1 MHVFDWPICSR
12 PEIVGKGFCA
22 GITTS
27 RSQGHRLTT
36 HSFTHDYQS
45 IIAEILE
52 IAEKLDFFLNE
63 LAFTSV
69 QFLFNAT
76 VKRHRDDNVKKSI
89 SIALGNFSGAS

>member
-1 MHVFDWPICSR
+1 MHVFYWPTCSR
-12 PEIVGKGFCA
+12 PEIAGKGFCA
-22 GITTS
+22 GITT
-27 RSQGHRLTT
+27 RSQGHRLAI
-36 HSFTHDYQS
+36 HSFTRDYQS